1 MSKLSTGS
9 NAMSTVLEPI
19 SADKEQKEV
28 AAFGEAFRSH
38 AKLVGPDGKQ
48 IPVPKAIY
56 KILEQVIPL
65 LSSNNAVSIVPVGH
79 LLTTQQASDLL
90 NLSRPYLIKLLDRGD
105 IPFER
110 GDETGSHRRIRFVD

>member
-1 MSKLSTGS
+1 MVLVSPFALASCNIKFSNHFDIFDYNRIERIVNGV

-28 AAFGEAFRSH
+28 AAFGKAFRSH

-56 KILEQVIPL
+56 KILQQVIPL
-65 LSSNNAVSIVPVGH
+65 LASNNAVSIV
-79 LLTTQQASDLL
+79 
-90 NLSRPYLIKLLDRGD
+90 
-105 IPFER
+105 
-110 GDETGSHRRIRFVD
+110 